1 MLGSSCLVS
10 LVQKE
15 NNEVTCDKTCK
26 LSMLIFLQSS
36 AIFWICKATFQR
48 NLALCFSYAIAVCT
62 TRLNKDVLA
71 LSVKFSFFFC
81 RILLQRWVFL
91 LAKCSNVHAKFPT
104 LSITS
109 KYAHATTFEFTSHR
123 SDEFHRNE
131 EIKKR
136 QKSPHISTRKFLMRL
151 IRSEKKIHH
160 NALKVSSGLASE
172 NNPAVPAV

>member
-10 LVQKE
+10 LIQKE

-71 LSVKFSFFFC
+71 LSVKFSFFFQNSSPKMSFPSC
-81 RILLQRWVFL
+81 EMFKRACEISNPKHHLKIRTRNNFWIHFTPFRWISSERRD
-91 LAKCSNVHAKFPT
+91 KK
-104 LSITS
+104 
-109 KYAHATTFEFTSHR
+109 TTKKSTYFNQKVP
-123 SDEFHRNE
+123 DETH
-131 EIKKR
+131 
-136 QKSPHISTRKFLMRL
+136 
-151 IRSEKKIHH
+151 
-160 NALKVSSGLASE
+160 
-172 NNPAVPAV
+172 